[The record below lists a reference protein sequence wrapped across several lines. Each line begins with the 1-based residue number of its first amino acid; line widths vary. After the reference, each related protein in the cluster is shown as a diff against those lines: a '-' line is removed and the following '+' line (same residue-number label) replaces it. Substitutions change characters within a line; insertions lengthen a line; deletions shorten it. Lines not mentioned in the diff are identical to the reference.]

1 MRICSPQLEISAVTG
16 QGGGVYE
23 YELLSRLA
31 ADPAFH
37 FLFLTHP
44 DRPFELP
51 GRPQV
56 EHVHFKKGRY
66 AGAAFAKAAIRLH
79 AQTPLQLF
87 RIFSAR
93 FVGLAGLILRLR
105 LPGVKVVLHHHHL
118 DPGFY
123 NWLTTALAVKASHA
137 VITVSEFSKADLV
150 SRFRIPAERVSVVY
164 NGVAEHLFGQTT
176 APPLLRPPESPDRK
190 VVLFVGAL
198 KARKNLAFLLESF
211 GLVLSVHPG
220 TLLVLAGIGEQE
232 QELKALASRK
242 GLENQV
248 LFTGFLSEQ
257 EKVAWLRRATV
268 FASASLLEG
277 FGLNVAEA
285 MAVGLPV
292 IVSDRGAL
300 PEIVTHEQ
308 TGLVASVSRTEA
320 FAEALV
326 RLLQDAELRA
336 KLGRQAQ
343 LVASTQF
350 RWDRAARETAAI
362 YRRIVGGHA

>member
-23 YELLSRLA
+23 FELLSRLT
-31 ADPAFH
+31 ADPAFQ

-51 GRPQV
+51 GRQQV
-56 EHVHFKKGRY
+56 EHVFFERGRY
-66 AGAAFAKAAIRLH
+66 AGPAFARAAIRLH
-79 AQTPLQLF
+79 AQAPLQLF

-105 LPGVKVVLHHHHL
+105 LPAVKIVLHHHHL

-150 SRFRIPAERVSVVY
+150 RRFRIPPERVSVVY
-164 NGVAEHLFGQTT
+164 NGVAEHLFVQT
-176 APPLLRPPESPDRK
+176 AIPPPPRPPESSDQK

-198 KARKNLAFLLESF
+198 KPRKNLAFLLESF
-211 GLVLSVHPG
+211 RLVLSTHPK
-220 TLLVLAGIGEQE
+220 TMLVLAGTGEQE
-232 QELKALASRK
+232 QELKALASRT

-248 LFTGFLSEQ
+248 LFTGFLSEH

-292 IVSDRGAL
+292 VVSDRGAL
-300 PEIVTHEQ
+300 PEIVADEQ
-308 TGLVASVSRTEA
+308 TGLVASVSRAEA
-320 FAEALV
+320 FADTLV
-326 RLLQDAELRA
+326 RLLQDTELRTR
-336 KLGRQAQ
+336 LSRQAQ

-350 RWDRAARETAAI
+350 RWDRAARETASI
-362 YRRIVGGHA
+362 YRRIVGGTV